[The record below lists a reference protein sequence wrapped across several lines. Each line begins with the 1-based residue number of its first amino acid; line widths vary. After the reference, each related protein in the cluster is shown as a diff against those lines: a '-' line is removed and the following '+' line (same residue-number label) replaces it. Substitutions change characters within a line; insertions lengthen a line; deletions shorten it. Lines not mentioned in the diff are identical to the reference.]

1 MSVPTELDAAIA
13 VVGGILT
20 AIAIFC
26 IPRQNLDRVP
36 MSGLFLLL
44 IIHAIV
50 GWVLAI
56 SDVQIGLW
64 LVAAGAVLIVAMI
77 RSLQLGQAGAIALG
91 GAAIGAIVW
100 AVRQDANAQISALAF
115 LFLGIWLWAV
125 GGARY
130 RMESAG
136 FGKSIRWVLAIVG
149 WEGLWIGWLIDT
161 FVAPQVGIWLR

>member
-36 MSGLFLLL
+36 MSGLLLLL
-44 IIHAIV
+44 IIHAIA
-50 GWVLAI
+50 GWALAV
-56 SDVQIGLW
+56 STVQIGLW
-64 LVAAGAVLIVAMI
+64 LAAAGAALVVAMI
-77 RSLQLGQAGAIALG
+77 RSLQLGQAGVISFG
-91 GAAIGAIVW
+91 GAAISGIVW
-100 AVRQDANAQISALAF
+100 AVRQDPNVQMSAISF

-130 RMESAG
+130 RMEGAG

-149 WEGLWIGWLIDT
+149 WEGLWLGWLIDT